1 MLQVSKTIKLFIGGK
16 FPRTESG
23 RSFPIHF
30 KDSEQIYANICQGS
44 RKDMRN
50 AVEVAKAALPSW
62 SGYTAFLRSQILYRM
77 AEMLE
82 GKRLEVT
89 SILES
94 VQGFDSKQANTNVDE
109 AISAL
114 LYYAGFAD
122 KYAQV
127 MGSMNPVS
135 GPFHNFTVPE
145 PVGVVG
151 LVYDED
157 EFSLGQ
163 LMAELSAIICSGNTT
178 VVLLN
183 PQASCVLAPIAEV
196 FATSDLPGG
205 VINLI
210 SCHVGELLGHFSRHM
225 EVNSMTC
232 MGVEQ
237 EELYE
242 LKQQAVENMKRV
254 VPAQKEKHSLENI
267 TKFTEYKTIWHT
279 VGV

>member
-1 MLQVSKTIKLFIGGK
+1 MLQVSKTLKLFIGGK

-23 RSFPIHF
+23 RSFPIYF
-30 KDSEQIYANICQGS
+30 KESQQVYANVCQGS
-44 RKDMRN
+44 RKDLRN
-50 AVEVAKAALPSW
+50 AVQIAKSALPGW
-62 SGYTAFLRSQILYRM
+62 SNQTAFLRSQILYRM

-82 GKRLEVT
+82 SKRIEVKT
-89 SILES
+89 AIES
-94 VQGFDSKQANTNVDE
+94 VLGYSSDQADVNVE
-109 AISAL
+109 EGIAAL

-135 GPFHNFTVPE
+135 GPFHNFTIPE

-151 LVYDED
+151 LIYDED
-157 EFSLGQ
+157 EFSLGKF
-163 LMAELSAIICSGNTT
+163 MAELSAIICSGNTT

-183 PQASCVLAPIAEV
+183 ANASCVLAPLAEA

-210 SCHVGELLGHFSRHM
+210 SCHIEELLGHMARHM
-225 EVNSMTC
+225 EVNSVTC
-232 MGVEQ
+232 LGVE
-237 EELYE
+237 EKKVFE
-242 LKQQAVENMKRV
+242 LKQQAVENMKRI
-254 VPAQKEKHSLENI
+254 VPTQNEQLSLDNI